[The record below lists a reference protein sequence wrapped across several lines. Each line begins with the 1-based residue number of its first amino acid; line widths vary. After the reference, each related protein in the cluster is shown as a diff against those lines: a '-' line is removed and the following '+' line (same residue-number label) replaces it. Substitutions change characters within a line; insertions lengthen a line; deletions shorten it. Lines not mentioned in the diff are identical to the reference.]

1 MHRSA
6 PGHSAAVMS
15 NVKGPMQSGRQM
27 DVRRSAEKRQH
38 TEDEAH
44 QEAEEIKIRPG
55 HKSPRAQ
62 HILHATCRCGARAG
76 IRETDLVANW
86 AAHPGPAP
94 FNCEVKRRAADG
106 RWPLVD
112 LHC

>member
-1 MHRSA
+1 MRRAATVMHAMKWQVPFEWKMEVDRT
-6 PGHSAAVMS
+6 G
-15 NVKGPMQSGRQM
+15 Q
-27 DVRRSAEKRQH
+27 KRKYAQR
-38 TEDEAH
+38 EAH

-62 HILHATCRCGARAG
+62 HILRATCRCGARAG

-94 FNCEVKRRAADG
+94 FNCEVKRQAADG
-106 RWPLVD
+106 CCPLVD